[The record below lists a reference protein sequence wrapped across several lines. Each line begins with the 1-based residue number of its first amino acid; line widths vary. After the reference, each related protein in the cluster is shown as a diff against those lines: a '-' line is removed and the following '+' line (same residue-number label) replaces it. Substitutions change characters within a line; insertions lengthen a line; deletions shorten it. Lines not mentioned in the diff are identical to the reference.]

1 LRILI
6 TGAGGLVGRALSDYC
21 IRLGDEVLAYDR
33 SGLDIAN
40 EAHVELIV
48 AEAKP
53 DVVINCAAWTD
64 VDGCETD
71 VARCRAVNEIGPENL
86 ARASRNADALLITIS
101 TDYVFDGTKEGFYT
115 QRDNPNPLSVYA
127 RAKFNGERRAQSA
140 HARTIVVRTGFVFG
154 RGGKNFLSTAID
166 RIRRGEKVKAIADA
180 WGTPTYAHHL
190 AGRLRELAQLDLPGV
205 FHIVNSGDGTNYA
218 DFASKALQLA
228 GCDLANLEVVLL
240 ESVNRPAPR
249 PKNSRLKCLLSDA
262 VGLEPLPSWEEGLAQ
277 FVQDTTS
284 KIHTNA

>member
-40 EAHVELIV
+40 EAQVELIV

-53 DVVINCAAWTD
+53 EVVINCAAWTD

-71 VARCRAVNEIGPENL
+71 AERCRVVNEVGPENL

-101 TDYVFDGTKEGFYT
+101 TDYVFDGTKDGFYT
-115 QRDNPNPLSVYA
+115 QRDNPNPLSVYS
-127 RAKFNGERRAQSA
+127 RAKLNGERRAQHK
-140 HARTIVVRTGFVFG
+140 HARTMVVRTGFVFG
-154 RGGKNFLSTAID
+154 RGGKNFLSTVVD

-180 WGTPTYAHHL
+180 WGTPTYANHL
-190 AGRLRELAQLDLPGV
+190 AARLRELAQLDLPGV

-218 DFASKALQLA
+218 EFASKALQLA

-240 ESVNRPAPR
+240 ESVRRPAPR
-249 PKNSRLKCLLSDA
+249 PKNSRLRCLLSDA
-262 VGLEPLPSWEEGLAQ
+262 LGLEPLPNWEEGLAQ
-277 FVQDTTS
+277 FVQDITS